1 MVLKI
6 IGLLIASLLI
16 IGLILMF
23 YCVHK
28 APIYPDDY
36 DL

>member
-6 IGLLIASLLI
+6 IGLLITLLLI
-16 IGLILMF
+16 IGLIVMF
-23 YCVHK
+23 YCIHK